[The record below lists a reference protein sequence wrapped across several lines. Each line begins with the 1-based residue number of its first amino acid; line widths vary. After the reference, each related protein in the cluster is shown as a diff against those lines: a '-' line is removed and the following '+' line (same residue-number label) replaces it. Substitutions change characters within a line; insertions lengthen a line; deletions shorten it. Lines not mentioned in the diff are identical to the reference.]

1 LQERQAKQ
9 LAGKN
14 HENKAHGLETEA
26 LSNCGDQMHRSEE
39 NCDTHVLVS
48 VLSGFCTLIDY
59 LRSLFTQTKKQF
71 VLRVVVIGHE
81 YRTGWRLRIVERVRP
96 QPGCEGR
103 SVFVAKAPLEELR
116 RLILAVEL
124 RGNPT
129 VESIALVDA
138 LLSCQGGKAF
148 SSNPEPTRFGVLL
161 CAFPGP
167 LCRLVPAPCRG
178 HGNESEYQRF

>member
-1 LQERQAKQ
+1 R
-9 LAGKN
+9 
-14 HENKAHGLETEA
+14 
-26 LSNCGDQMHRSEE
+26 HRSEE

-48 VLSGFCTLIDY
+48 VLSGFCTLIGY
-59 LRSLFTQTKKQF
+59 LCSLFTQTKKLL

-81 YRTGWRLRIVERVRP
+81 HRTGWRLRIVERVGP

-116 RLILAVEL
+116 RLLLAVEL

-129 VESIALVDA
+129 IEGVAVVDA

-148 SSNPEPTRFGVLL
+148 SSNSEPTRLGVLL
-161 CAFPGP
+161 CTFSGP
-167 LCRLVPAPCRG
+167 LCCLIPTPCRG
-178 HGNESEYQRF
+178 HGNESEYQRFDNFNRFKTGLRRRAVLAHLV